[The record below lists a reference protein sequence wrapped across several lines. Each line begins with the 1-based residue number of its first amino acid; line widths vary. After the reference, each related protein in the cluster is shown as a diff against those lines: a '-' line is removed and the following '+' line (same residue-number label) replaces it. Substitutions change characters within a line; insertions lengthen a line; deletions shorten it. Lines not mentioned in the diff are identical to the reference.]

1 MKPEPLLIIFC
12 FQKLAESEPCLA
24 LSLHSSPD
32 WCVSSGV
39 DFLASGAGGDPAA
52 GCGGLIAA
60 QSADKIDPSG
70 KIDPGGRGRKRRTNP
85 AIFARREG

>member
-1 MKPEPLLIIFC
+1 MEAMNSAMHESIPEPLLIIFC
-12 FQKLAESEPCLA
+12 FQKLAGSDPCRA
-24 LSLHSSPD
+24 LSSPSSRD

-39 DFLASGAGGDPAA
+39 YFLASGAGGDPAGA

-70 KIDPGGRGRKRRTNP
+70 KIDPG
-85 AIFARREG
+85 A